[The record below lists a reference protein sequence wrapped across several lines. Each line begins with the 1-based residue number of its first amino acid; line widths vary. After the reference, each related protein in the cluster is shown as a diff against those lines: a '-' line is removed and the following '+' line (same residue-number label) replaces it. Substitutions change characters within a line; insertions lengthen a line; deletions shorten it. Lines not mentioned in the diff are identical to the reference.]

1 MARANDPTLS
11 ETTMF
16 PDVAVQLFESVS
28 VMVYDPEPILAR
40 SILEPMFELVLSAQ
54 LYVYG
59 SVPPDTDSPVM
70 DPSLLPQVL
79 EAIMSESEFIDGV
92 GKTVIAIVFVSDPQP
107 PASMTDIL

>member
-1 MARANDPTLS
+1 MLFETNILS
-11 ETTMF
+11 
-16 PDVAVQLFESVS
+16 DNAVHPLESVS
-28 VMVYDPEPILAR
+28 VMAYNPEPILAR

-92 GKTVIAIVFVSDPQP
+92 GKTVIAIVFVSDSQLT
-107 PASMTDIL
+107 ASMMDTV